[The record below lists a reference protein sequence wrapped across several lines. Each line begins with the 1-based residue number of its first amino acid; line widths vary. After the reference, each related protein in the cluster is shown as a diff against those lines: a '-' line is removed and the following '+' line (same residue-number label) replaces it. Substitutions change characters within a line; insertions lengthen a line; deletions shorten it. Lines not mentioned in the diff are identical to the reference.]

1 MSRGHFRLAQHSLRR
16 RRVIS
21 LISSATPRPASE
33 ECAEPA
39 EVASLVPEEPT
50 PPVRVDSIAMRM
62 SQRAPVPP
70 PPAPTPTFDVVPY
83 NPSFLGKA
91 EKLTWVFAGD
101 SLLAGHAG
109 DDEMNPLV
117 SELGEMIHSWPW
129 RRQDRIVD
137 VLEESASVFDLIQAW
152 EGRVV
157 SHYPDVVVLF
167 FGHSDAASG
176 MKGFDRFEATIEG
189 ILKFCNN
196 LGIAAIVNTPPCLPE
211 RDESRLADRLI
222 YLEALRAAA
231 KTYDAIL
238 VDHWEEWEWVAVE
251 IGGTE
256 SWYAEDGRYP
266 GPVGLKRMER
276 LFAQTLGTAA
286 SPITI
291 GGAR

>member
-1 MSRGHFRLAQHSLRR
+1 MSRGHFRLAQHSARR
-16 RRVIS
+16 RRVVS
-21 LISSATPRPASE
+21 LLASAMPHPAIE
-33 ECAEPA
+33 ECTEPA
-39 EVASLVPEEPT
+39 EVGSEEPV
-50 PPVRVDSIAMRM
+50 PPVRVDDVALRM
-62 SQRAPVPP
+62 SQRESA
-70 PPAPTPTFDVVPY
+70 PPAPARALHVVPY

-91 EKLTWVFAGD
+91 GTLTWVFAGD
-101 SLLAGHAG
+101 SLLAGHAS

-117 SELGEMIHSWPW
+117 SGLADTIRSWPG
-129 RRQDRIVD
+129 RQQDRMID

-167 FGHSDAASG
+167 FGHSDPASG
-176 MKGFDRFEATIEG
+176 MKGFDRFEAAIEG

-196 LGIAAIVNTPPCLPE
+196 LGIAAIVNTPPCIPE

-251 IGGTE
+251 VGGTE

-266 GPVGLKRMER
+266 GPVGFQRMER
-276 LFAQTLGTAA
+276 LFAQTLGSAATAV
-286 SPITI
+286 
-291 GGAR
+291 GNGAVR